1 MKRIGT
7 FFLLL
12 SLAWLSAACDD
23 LIMPKEEEAPDDP
36 AFAESVIGLWYV
48 DFLQAVAVDLRE
60 DRTYVSSRY
69 IQAGA
74 MPSPTTYYSD
84 SWKATEMNVGPFF
97 REGDKLTM
105 KVTTGE
111 YIEAKRIFD
120 PRTGSST
127 VSLPRLTG
135 EVWTGYYKDKIITL
149 EFFKDGTARRVDKP
163 NAGWEGEEE
172 TRTYTWKTS
181 GRVCRLNGDEAWCV
195 GLPYDMVFT
204 ASKEIEM
211 IFVDFGDAASA
222 FVNFTGTIDDL

>member
-1 MKRIGT
+1 MKRFGT

-12 SLAWLSAACDD
+12 SLAWLSTACDKVFGED
-23 LIMPKEEEAPDDP
+23 GKDDP

-48 DFLQAVAVDLRE
+48 DSFQAAVVDLRE
-60 DRTYVSSRY
+60 DRTYVNSLY

-74 MPSPTTYYSD
+74 IPSPTTYYSD
-84 SWKATEMNVGPFF
+84 SWKATEERVGPFR
-97 REGDKLTM
+97 REGDKLSM
-105 KVTTGE
+105 QVTTGE
-111 YIEAKRIFD
+111 YVEARRIFD
-120 PRTGSST
+120 PRTDRST

-135 EVWTGYYKDKIITL
+135 EVWTGYYENKIITL
-149 EFFKDGTARRVDKP
+149 EFLKDGTARRVDKP

-195 GLPYDMVFT
+195 GIPYDMVFT

-222 FVNFTGTIDDL
+222 FVNFVGTVDDL

>member
-1 MKRIGT
+1 MMKRFGT

-12 SLAWLSAACDD
+12 SLAWLSTACDKVFGED
-23 LIMPKEEEAPDDP
+23 GKDDP

-48 DFLQAVAVDLRE
+48 DSFQAAVVDLRE
-60 DRTYVSSRY
+60 DRTYVNSLY

-74 MPSPTTYYSD
+74 IPSPTTYYSD
-84 SWKATEMNVGPFF
+84 SWKATEERVGPFR
-97 REGDKLTM
+97 REGDKLSM
-105 KVTTGE
+105 QVTTGE
-111 YIEAKRIFD
+111 YVEARRIFD
-120 PRTGSST
+120 PRTDRST

-135 EVWTGYYKDKIITL
+135 EVWTGYYENKIITL
-149 EFFKDGTARRVDKP
+149 EFLKDGTARRVDKP

-195 GLPYDMVFT
+195 GIPYDMVFT

-222 FVNFTGTIDDL
+222 FVNFVGTVDDL